1 MNKKILDFYIKVGSN
16 LESKGINEFVMPLE
30 LIQDFFVLCNDE
42 KILILG
48 GDIYEKLQDGQFVA
62 TYDNWYYEGYNFSE
76 SIEMAN
82 IYLNKLN
89 EENLYVSFI
98 LNNELFILP
107 LKSGATSEAI
117 VLPYL
122 VSYLIPKIQKISPKT
137 KKKPLLISLTLPQ

>member
-62 TYDNWYYEGYNFSE
+62 TYDNWYYEGYN
-76 SIEMAN
+76 
-82 IYLNKLN
+82 
-89 EENLYVSFI
+89 
-98 LNNELFILP
+98 
-107 LKSGATSEAI
+107 
-117 VLPYL
+117 
-122 VSYLIPKIQKISPKT
+122 
-137 KKKPLLISLTLPQ
+137 

>member
-1 MNKKILDFYIKVGSN
+1 MFQTKIEGSCKVNKKILDFYIKVGSN

-98 LNNELFILP
+98 LNN
-107 LKSGATSEAI
+107 
-117 VLPYL
+117 
-122 VSYLIPKIQKISPKT
+122 
-137 KKKPLLISLTLPQ
+137 